1 MARHRNGNGLWEP
14 VKTLKCLNTDPGSK
28 PKVETWAGSR
38 ITMKGLGPSI
48 VFLLPIGNL
57 IAIIIV

>member
-1 MARHRNGNGLWEP
+1 MGASEDLEMP
-14 VKTLKCLNTDPGSK
+14 NTDPGSK
-28 PKVETWAGSR
+28 VETWPGSG

-48 VFLLPIGNL
+48 VFPLPIGNL